1 MTVRFEEWRVKRRD
15 TEEWMKHRELPEDL
29 QERVRQFVQYKW
41 QATRGVNEESIL
53 RSLPLD
59 LRREIQRHLCIA
71 LVRRVSLWN

>member
-1 MTVRFEEWRVKRRD
+1 
-15 TEEWMKHRELPEDL
+15 MKHRQLPEDL
-29 QERVRQFVQYKW
+29 RERVRQFVQYKW

-71 LVRRVSLWN
+71 LVRRVSLSSPLGLKHVINHFEFF